1 MEDLV
6 VGFGEGKK
14 TFVGFVKSSD
24 HLWGGLKPRD
34 KNLTLEMLSSPF
46 SFWLLLMFCLYFWSK
61 LHAFLHCWQVTEK
74 KLKLSGYIKVK
85 MWFMKHEC
93 DGNLF
98 HL

>member
-1 MEDLV
+1 MRE
-6 VGFGEGKK
+6 K

-24 HLWGGLKPRD
+24 HLWGGLTPRD
-34 KNLTLEMLSSPF
+34 KNFTLEMLSSPF
-46 SFWLLLMFCLYFWSK
+46 SFWLLLTFCLYFWSK

-74 KLKLSGYIKVK
+74 KLKLSGYINVK

-93 DGNLF
+93 DENLF